1 MNTYKLPES
10 FLVILIL
17 LFNNC
22 TGSKEIKVG
31 GPCEYE
37 DFPGQILINSV
48 EPDKTDS
55 KKAIV
60 KFDFSPIDNSRKY
73 RFGNFKDTGIH
84 LLDGNE
90 NPDKNKIEFWGVK
103 KGKNFP
109 AIRKE
114 IKFGA
119 CTPVIFEVP
128 SFK

>member
-1 MNTYKLPES
+1 MNTYQLRGI
-10 FLVILIL
+10 FLLIL
-17 LFNNC
+17 LLNC

-37 DFPGQILINSV
+37 DFPGQIVISSV
-48 EPDKTDS
+48 ENDKIDS
-55 KKAIV
+55 KKSTV
-60 KFDFSPIDNSRKY
+60 KFDFSPIDSTKKY
-73 RFGNFKDTGIH
+73 RFGNFKDIGIH

-90 NPDKNKIEFWGVK
+90 NPDKSKIELWNIK

>member
-1 MNTYKLPES
+1 MNAYKLS
-10 FLVILIL
+10 GASLLILIL
-17 LFNNC
+17 MFNC
-22 TGSKEIKVG
+22 TGSKEVKVG

-48 EPDKTDS
+48 ENDKTDS
-55 KKAIV
+55 KKAVV
-60 KFDFSPIDNSRKY
+60 KFDFSAIDSSKKY

-90 NPDKNKIEFWGVK
+90 NPDRSKIDLWNIK

-114 IKFGA
+114 IKLGA